1 MIKTLNVFSN
11 ISYDV
16 VNHLRKYGLKIQFI
30 HGETKKRSSNIFFI
44 SSRTSR
50 IASSYFVRWLWT

>member
-30 HGETKKRSSNIFFI
+30 HGETKKRSSNIFLFHH
-44 SSRTSR
+44 
-50 IASSYFVRWLWT
+50 VRVELQVHIL